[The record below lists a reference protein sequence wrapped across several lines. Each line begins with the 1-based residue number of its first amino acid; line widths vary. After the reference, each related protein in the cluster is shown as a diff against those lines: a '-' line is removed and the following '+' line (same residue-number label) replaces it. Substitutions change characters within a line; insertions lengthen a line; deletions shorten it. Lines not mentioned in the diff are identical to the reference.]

1 MLSILNPADYSAEK
15 KCAQTAII
23 FRNESTQ
30 SVHVIGR
37 EAFVEDISP
46 ILGPLNY
53 VAETAGVSIDALEN
67 VGSDTILVMDG
78 AIPDVFGLCESL
90 DEDLPKILVSS
101 ETNFAFR
108 ARCAR
113 SNVNA
118 IIGDPIDQAELIHWL
133 EHFGGQQSEQPAS
146 ILLVD
151 DDPLASAVYAE
162 LLRAHGMVVSIL
174 NEPLKIIETID
185 NAFFDI
191 IIMDLQMPGTN
202 GIEIAK
208 IIRQFQ
214 RHLSIPILFL
224 SSEEDKQIQMKAR
237 QFGGDDFISKQ
248 ADLDALVSIIHLR
261 VQRARML
268 RSLIERDGLTGLLN
282 HKRFKE
288 RVGHEMARFKR
299 TGQPFC
305 VAMID
310 VDHFKKVNDTWGH
323 PVGDQ
328 VLSILA
334 RTLVGWVRK
343 TDVVG
348 RYGGEE
354 FAVLLLDTSP
364 AAVIEVLDNFR
375 KHFAKIVFDGRP
387 ETFSLTLSIG
397 VAGSDSQYDPDT
409 LFADADSALYQA
421 KNNGRNQLV
430 VAPRVEPS
438 EEMEGHT
445 VTRVRTINEAV

>member
-1 MLSILNPADYSAEK
+1 MLSIVYPANHSVEEK
-15 KCAQTAII
+15 FPQTATI
-23 FRNESTQ
+23 FRNESTP

-37 EAFVEDISP
+37 EAFIEDMSL

-53 VAETAGVSIDALEN
+53 AAETAEFSFDAVKN
-67 VGSDTILVMDG
+67 KGSQAIFVIDG
-78 AIPDVFGLCESL
+78 AIPGMLGFCEGIGESL
-90 DEDLPKILVSS
+90 PVILVSS
-101 ETNFAFR
+101 ETSFSFR
-108 ARCAR
+108 AQCAR
-113 SNVNA
+113 ANVNT
-118 IIGDPIDQAELIHWL
+118 IISDPIDRAELIHWL
-133 EHFGGQQSEQPAS
+133 EHFGGQLTEHPAS

-151 DDPLASAVYAE
+151 DDPLAAAVYAE
-162 LLRAHGMVVSIL
+162 VLRAQGMVVSVL
-174 NEPLKIIETID
+174 NEPLKIIETIESV
-185 NAFFDI
+185 FFDI
-191 IIMDLQMPGTN
+191 IIMDLQMPGTD

-214 RHLSIPILFL
+214 SHLSIPILFL

-237 QFGGDDFISKQ
+237 QFGGDDFISKR
-248 ADLDALVSIIHLR
+248 ADLDALVSLIHMR
-261 VQRARML
+261 VQRARIM
-268 RSLIERDGLTGLLN
+268 RSFIERDGLTGLLN

-288 RVGHEMARFKR
+288 RVGHEMARFNR

-334 RTLVGWVRK
+334 RTLMGWVRK

-364 AAVIEVLDNFR
+364 KAVVEVLEKFR
-375 KHFAKIVFDGRP
+375 KHFAKMVFDGHP
-387 ETFSLTLSIG
+387 EKFSLTISIG
-397 VAGSDSQYDPDT
+397 VAGSGSHDSPAA
-409 LFADADSALYQA
+409 LFADADRALYLA

-430 VAPRVEPS
+430 IAPTAESS
-438 EEMEGHT
+438 EKAEGQPLT
-445 VTRVRTINEAV
+445 PVRAVDEAV